1 MPVASHQKKRGP
13 PDADPDAH
21 DHLVN
26 LLKILKDTWKQ
37 AEEVP
42 EQLRGFWATAVEADK
57 PVVTKPGNL
66 WKHTKDAADKANSKV
81 RSCIERK
88 KHLEAKLDRSEQRL
102 EEAKTENA
110 QCHEAVEA
118 IRDELALAADEA
130 KEAADALA
138 DVRERAAAGE
148 DVTCFYDANEE
159 ELDPAPTVAG
169 GNEQR
174 APTFGGAAPKETAK
188 QEDMDVDT
196 DLKEDQ
202 AYIALLAKKKQAVEE
217 HNADIQA
224 HVEQRKKQRL
234 DKNMSAAKCNAEKAE
249 QAAAAASVPTP
260 SG

>member
-1 MPVASHQKKRGP
+1 MPAAGNHKKRNTP
-13 PDADPDAH
+13 TADPEAH
-21 DHLVN
+21 DHLVK
-26 LLKILKDTWKQ
+26 LPKIIQDTWK
-37 AEEVP
+37 ASEEVP
-42 EQLRGFWATAVEADK
+42 EPLRGFWATAVEADK
-57 PVVTKPGNL
+57 PATAKPGNL
-66 WKHTKDAADKANSKV
+66 WKITKEAADKANSKV
-81 RSCIERK
+81 RGCIERK
-88 KHLEAKLDRSEQRL
+88 KHLEAKLDRSEQKL
-102 EEAKTENA
+102 EEAKAENI

-159 ELDPAPTVAG
+159 ELDPAAAG
-169 GNEQR
+169 DRQQTAVEG
-174 APTFGGAAPKETAK
+174 FGAGPKDTTK
-188 QEDMDVDT
+188 QEQDMDVDT

-202 AYIALLAKKKQAVEE
+202 AYMELLAKKKQAVEE

-234 DKNMSAAKCNAEKAE
+234 DEKMSAAKGNAEKAE